1 MKAKPE
7 LILTTPSGGTVH
19 TYPLTGGKSTF
30 VRYLSCYVGS
40 CKFCYD
46 IDEAK
51 KHLSTIEPTI

>member
-1 MKAKPE
+1 MKSKPE

-40 CKFCYD
+40 CKFCND
-46 IDEAK
+46 MDEAK
-51 KHLSTIEPTI
+51 NHLSKLEPAI